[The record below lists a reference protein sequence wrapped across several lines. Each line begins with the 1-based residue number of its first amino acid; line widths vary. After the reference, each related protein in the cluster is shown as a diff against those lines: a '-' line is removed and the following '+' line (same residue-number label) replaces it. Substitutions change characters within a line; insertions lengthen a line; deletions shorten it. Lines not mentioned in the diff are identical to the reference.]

1 MASLERRQTERNTL
15 EKHAYISIE
24 PNNVGIVL
32 NVSSGGLCFHSIDPI
47 KHNGTVRFGFSDQQ
61 RRVEAEGVLVW
72 SDESQKAGVRFTS
85 LSAVARDRV
94 RGWLA
99 QPGALPRP
107 PARNGHAAPD
117 VLHPVDAPLPLA
129 MASPEPKPHVR
140 LNGFSGGLA
149 TGLLVSLI
157 VTCAFVFHGYRHE
170 FGEWLIRTGEQ
181 FAAKPQSQYVALAAP
196 PTTVSTTPAS
206 TTPAASATAEPSPAP
221 PPKVVPK
228 QTVVAEPKAPEP
240 KASETKPAESKVPE
254 LKNAALSST
263 VPVKADKAQKE
274 PERVASQTPPNP
286 VKPQTIAKLDPP
298 EPPVAA
304 NTKPASNPAP
314 KVDPPATPPATSRS
328 STSPAPVTSIPVA
341 STLVAAK
348 LDATPKPEPPST
360 PAVATE
366 ESKPTSTPAVSET
379 FFDVGKFKNPL
390 QAHDEVNR
398 VAKLGFPVTAVQKGF
413 LWTSSYHVLVGPYG
427 DESMAKTTHDSLVTD
442 GYNPRTFERG
452 SRDLTVASTL
462 STGGSRL
469 PEGEYVISWESYIGN
484 ASVKF
489 LHNSLV
495 VATANAKWV
504 KRDVKYPRDAYV
516 YKRDP
521 DGSRTLL
528 EIHFQGMREALVF
541 GKSS

>member
-47 KHNGTVRFGFSDQQ
+47 KPNGTIRFGFSDQQ

-107 PARNGHAAPD
+107 AARNGHSAPD
-117 VLHPVDAPLPLA
+117 VLHPVDPSALTA
-129 MASPEPKPHVR
+129 ASPEPRPHVR

-149 TGLLVSLI
+149 TGLLVSLL
-157 VTCAFVFHGYRHE
+157 VTCGFVFHGYRHE
-170 FGEWLIRTGEQ
+170 FGEWLIRTGER
-181 FAAKPQSQYVALAAP
+181 FAAKPQSQSVALAAP
-196 PTTVSTTPAS
+196 PATAS
-206 TTPAASATAEPSPAP
+206 PATAEPSTVSP
-221 PPKVVPK
+221 PQKVVPLPK
-228 QTVVAEPKAPEP
+228 QSVVPEP
-240 KASETKPAESKVPE
+240 KTVEPKTAEAKPSESKVPE
-254 LKNAALSST
+254 LKNAALSPAAT
-263 VPVKADKAQKE
+263 GKADKAQKE
-274 PERVASQTPPNP
+274 PERIAAQTPPNP

-298 EPPVAA
+298 DPPVA
-304 NTKPASNPAP
+304 TSTRPASNPAP
-314 KVDPPATPPATSRS
+314 KVDTPAVVTPPPSRPSTSVPATS
-328 STSPAPVTSIPVA
+328 APVAA
-341 STLVAAK
+341 SLVAAK
-348 LDATPKPEPPST
+348 LDSTPKPEPVSQPTVS
-360 PAVATE
+360 TE
-366 ESKPTSTPAVSET
+366 ESKPTNAPAISET

-390 QAHDEVNR
+390 QAHDEVDK

-413 LWTSSYHVLVGPYG
+413 LWTSSYHILVGPYG
-427 DESMAKTTHDSLVTD
+427 DESLAKTTHDSLVTD

-462 STGGSRL
+462 STGGARL

-516 YKRDP
+516 YKRNA
-521 DGSRTLL
+521 DGSHTLL
-528 EIHFQGMREALVF
+528 EIHFQGMRQALVF